1 MATEQGILQALW
13 GEVRP
18 AVEARSEALV
28 RPCVALIN
36 RHKTEAAL
44 ARIAEVLASPADRE
58 REVWQ
63 GIARRALGL
72 ELPDP
77 GGNAPRAGLWRDLVA
92 AAPARWANC
101 RLFLDEP
108 LPDRLWLP
116 RRGSWILYRWD
127 GTRFAGASLD
137 QVRERVSA
145 GRLGA
150 VDAMLSVRVCGVEL
164 PNPKLPPVA

>member
-18 AVEARSEALV
+18 AIETRSSDLV

-36 RHKTEAAL
+36 RHKTAEAL
-44 ARIAEVLASPADRE
+44 SRFAEVLALPAE
-58 REVWQ
+58 RELEVL
-63 GIARRALGL
+63 ASLSRRALGRRA
-72 ELPDP
+72 PNP
-77 GGNAPRAGLWRDLVA
+77 NGNAARAGLWRDLVA
-92 AAPARWANC
+92 AAPERWANC
-101 RLFLDEP
+101 RVFLDEP
-108 LPDRLWLP
+108 LPDRVWLL

-150 VDAMLSVRVCGVEL
+150 ADAMLSVRVYGVEL